1 MELRDLRAFVTL
13 SEQLHF
19 GQAAQRLSLTQSALS
34 KQLKRLEAQLGAPL
48 FERSPGATRLTALGV
63 ALLDEARVLV
73 ERSERLPRLA
83 QEVLAGTRGTLRIG
97 FGAPVRLLL
106 PQAIASFRQHHP
118 EVKITL
124 HDLSTHHQ
132 LRALLE
138 GELDLGCCR
147 LPAPRGWF
155 FRPLLHSHLVAV
167 LPADYP
173 AITDITGLAAYPL
186 AILRREKA
194 PAFHDHLLHYLAQ
207 LGTPFAH
214 LDPLS
219 DFTAGITMAAA
230 GIAWTLLPSS
240 IPVDHPGVKIL
251 PLTGPDASWP
261 IGLMR
266 PTAPDTPALAAFCD
280 TLLEQA
286 RPQP

>member
-1 MELRDLRAFVTL
+1 MEYRDLRAFVTL

-19 GQAAQRLSLTQSALS
+19 GQAAQRLHLTQSALS

-48 FERSPGATRLTALGV
+48 FERGPGATRLTALGL
-63 ALLDEARVLV
+63 ALLDEARELV

-106 PQAIASFRQHHP
+106 PGAIARFRTHSP

-155 FRPLLHSHLVAV
+155 SRPLLRDHLVAV

-173 AITDITGLAAYPL
+173 PCANLGELATYPL

-194 PAFHDHLLHYLAQ
+194 PVFHDHLIHYLAQ

-214 LDPLS
+214 LEPLS
-219 DFTAGITMAAA
+219 DFAAGIATAAA
-230 GIAWTLLPSS
+230 GIAWTLLPAS
-240 IPVDHPGVKIL
+240 IPVDHPGVRTL
-251 PLTGPDASWP
+251 ALTEPAASWP

-286 RPQP
+286 STRP